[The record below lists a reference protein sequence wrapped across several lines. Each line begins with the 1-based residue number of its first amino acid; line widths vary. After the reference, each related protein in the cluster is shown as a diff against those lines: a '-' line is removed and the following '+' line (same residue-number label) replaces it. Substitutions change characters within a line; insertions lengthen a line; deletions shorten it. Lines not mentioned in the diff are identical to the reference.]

1 MNYGKNKASKKQKE
15 ITSKATMQSKRIGVR
30 LFKAFLLCLLLIVIA
45 CIIAGFVFLKKIID
59 DSPDITAEDVRPSGY
74 TSIAYADDG
83 VTEIERFVTSGS
95 NRVYKSISEIS
106 EDVQHA
112 FVAIEDERF
121 YEHNGIDPM
130 GIARAFVR
138 GVANGG
144 HFTEGASTITQQLIK
159 NNIFPNFV
167 SENTFFERAERKI
180 QEQYLALKIEKQ
192 MSKDEILESYLNTIN
207 LGQNTLGIQ
216 SASMRYFNKDASE
229 LTLSEAAVI
238 AGITQSP
245 TTLNPID
252 NPEANQRRRDEVLQ
266 KMLDQGYITRE
277 EYDSAKADDVY
288 ARIQNVNSQITDDTP
303 TTYFTDALSQQII
316 EDLQDRLG
324 FSETRAYNAL
334 YSGGLQIYT
343 TQNLAM
349 QQICDEEMNNDEN
362 YPWLVEVGLDYALTV
377 TRADGTVEN
386 YSSGH
391 INQYVQNTYGDEQG
405 LLFSSEE
412 EAQAMI
418 AEWKTTIAREGDTYD
433 EVINLTPQPQA
444 AVTIIDQAT
453 GQVKAMVGGRGAK
466 TTSLSLNRAY
476 K

>member
-1 MNYGKNKASKKQKE
+1 MNYGRNKASKRQKE

-30 LFKAFLLCLLLIVIA
+30 LFKAFLLCLLLICIA
-45 CIIAGFVFLKKIID
+45 CIVAGFVFLKKIID
-59 DSPDITAEDVRPSGY
+59 DSPEITSEDVRPSGY

-95 NRVYKSISEIS
+95 NRVYKSISEIP

-121 YEHNGIDPM
+121 YEHKGIDPQ

-144 HFTEGASTITQQLIK
+144 HFIEGASTITQQLIK

-167 SENTFFERAERKI
+167 SEDTFFEKVERKI
-180 QEQYLALKIEKQ
+180 QEQYLALNIEKQ
-192 MSKDEILESYLNTIN
+192 MSKDDILESYLNTIN

-229 LTLSEAAVI
+229 LTLSEASVI

-245 TTLNPID
+245 TTLNPVD
-252 NPEANQRRRDEVLQ
+252 NPEANQKRRDEVLQ
-266 KMLDQGYITRE
+266 KMLKQGYITQE
-277 EYDSAKADDVY
+277 EYDEAQADDVY
-288 ARIQNVNSQITDDTP
+288 ARIQNVNSQIVADTP
-303 TTYFTDALSQQII
+303 TTYFADALSQQII

-343 TQNLAM
+343 TQNLEM
-349 QQICDEEMNNDEN
+349 QQICDEEMNNNDN

-377 TRADGTVEN
+377 TRADGSIEN
-386 YSSGH
+386 YSSGN
-391 INQYVQNTYGDEQG
+391 INQYVANTYGD
-405 LLFSSEE
+405 
-412 EAQAMI
+412 
-418 AEWKTTIAREGDTYD
+418 
-433 EVINLTPQPQA
+433 
-444 AVTIIDQAT
+444 DQ
-453 GQVKAMVGGRGAK
+453 
-466 TTSLSLNRAY
+466 
-476 K
+476 